1 MTPSLINQTVA
12 LLKDTSLVYVISL
25 NDFLGA
31 ATKLGQ
37 RDGRLVEMYLFVAA
51 VYLGLCSVGVWAV
64 GRLQQGRRQA
74 A

>member
-1 MTPSLINQTVA
+1 
-12 LLKDTSLVYVISL
+12 VISL

-31 ATKLGQ
+31 ATKLAQ

-51 VYLGLCSVGVWAV
+51 VYLGLCSLGVWLV
-64 GRLQQGRRQA
+64 NRLQKRRAQA